1 MIQSYCMVPTKQA
14 LYALQNHIEGE
25 CIYCEEDGKIY
36 SWQENDGW
44 QPIEFDNKGIS
55 MNLYDLNKNI
65 INQLKTMEISEIKE
79 KKELFNKLHNDANN
93 IHYMLLCKDYGYYTI
108 FKRLPENLP
117 SFSDTVVEI
126 ISEIGEVKSI
136 EFTETQ
142 DAIEIWIQPTG
153 EEEAYVFY
161 LFPYDA
167 GVVYYG

>member
-1 MIQSYCMVPTKQA
+1 
-14 LYALQNHIEGE
+14 
-25 CIYCEEDGKIY
+25 
-36 SWQENDGW
+36 
-44 QPIEFDNKGIS
+44 
-55 MNLYDLNKNI
+55 
-65 INQLKTMEISEIKE
+65 
-79 KKELFNKLHNDANN
+79 
-93 IHYMLLCKDYGYYTI
+93 MLLCKDYGYYTI

-136 EFTETQ
+136 EFTEKQ